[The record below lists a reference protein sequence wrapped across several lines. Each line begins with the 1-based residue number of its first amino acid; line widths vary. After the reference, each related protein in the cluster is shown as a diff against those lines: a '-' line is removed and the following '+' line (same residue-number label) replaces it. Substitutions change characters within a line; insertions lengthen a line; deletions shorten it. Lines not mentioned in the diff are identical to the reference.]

1 MIIKRIVA
9 DPNGDVEAT
18 LALDKEQA
26 QFLLNVGIAT
36 LMAQGVLKIQD
47 MTKEQ
52 FEAEIAKSVVVEGLD
67 ESDDKKHDP
76 ITIN

>member
-9 DPNGDVEAT
+9 DHDGNIEAT
-18 LALDKEQA
+18 LALDRDQA

-36 LMAQGVLKIQD
+36 LVAQGALVIQD
-47 MTKEQ
+47 MTKEE
-52 FEAEIAKSVVVEGLD
+52 FEAEIAKAGETDSVQTENN
-67 ESDDKKHDP
+67 DP